1 MHSRVVISGWRGL
14 TAGDLETLMEC
25 LEDIRQGTLA
35 SDLRGTWSHSG
46 GLGESVGLD
55 TDMQCQYIQ
64 QVPWHCLTSY
74 IYRISLKT
82 CHPLMNATQLEVLSE
97 TDTAL
102 K

>member
-1 MHSRVVISGWRGL
+1 VDGEGRQPVTW
-14 TAGDLETLMEC
+14 ETLVEC
-25 LEDIRQGTLA
+25 LEDITHGTLA

-46 GLGESVGLD
+46 GLGESVGCD
-55 TDMQCQYIQ
+55 TDMHCQYIQ

-74 IYRISLKT
+74 NISLNRRR
-82 CHPLMNATQLEVLSE
+82 PLINAKQLEVPSE